1 MEAAFGRP
9 GHVLI
14 SALQF
19 VYPFIAMV
27 SYNVIA
33 GDTLTKLVV
42 AVSGPDPELL
52 ASGLASRPFLVL
64 LATLLLTLPLSM
76 FRDVNRL
83 AKVIIKIF
91 TTVFSSSQDLIM
103 DEL

>member
-33 GDTLTKLVV
+33 GDTLTKLVI

-64 LATLLLTLPLSM
+64 LASLLLALPLSM

-83 AKVIIKIF
+83 AKVIVKIF

-103 DEL
+103 D